1 VKDLIC
7 DDFQQSIDAC
17 LIRHRSVLDVLSKLA
32 ESSSRI
38 NRAVAKA
45 VTSCG
50 CIGIDAGKQSIPPGI
65 ESIELSKH
73 MKTHLNGELCDH
85 CAEILEDEI
94 GRNLFYLA
102 ALCNIFDLNLHNI
115 LVKEKERITCL
126 GIFNIS

>member
-1 VKDLIC
+1 MKDLIC

-17 LIRHRSVLDVLSKLA
+17 LIRHRSVLDVLSKLS